1 MDISAAALLDASPD
15 PLIVVDRRGHVTK
28 ANHVAQALFPSLQ
41 NGLPFSFALRN
52 PDVLDAM
59 AAVLSGSTAQDVTW
73 EERRPVERAY
83 AVHVTPL
90 GGQTAAA
97 LLHFSDLSEA
107 RRIEAM
113 RVDFIAN
120 ASHELRTPLASVLG
134 FIETLQGPAKEDA
147 KARERF
153 LGIMQGQ
160 AQRMARLIDDLLSLS
175 RVEMRE
181 HQTPSDPVDLG
192 ALAQQMADGL
202 KPLATERGVSID
214 VSLPDQPVHI
224 RGDRDELLR
233 AIENLI
239 ENAIKYGASGGRVAI
254 AVTPSAR
261 EASVSVQDFGPG
273 IAPEHLPRLTERF
286 YRVDV
291 AESRDKGGTG
301 LGLALVKHIAAHHR
315 GRLQIESQRGEG
327 ATFRLVLPRD
337 PQGV

>member
-1 MDISAAALLDASPD
+1 MDISAAALLDAAPD

-28 ANHVAQALFPSLQ
+28 ANQRAHALFPTLQ

-52 PDVLDAM
+52 PDVLDALADVLNG
-59 AAVLSGSTAQDVTW
+59 AAPRETTW
-73 EERRPVERAY
+73 EERRPIERAF
-83 AVHVTPL
+83 AVYVAPL

-134 FIETLQGPAKEDA
+134 FIETLQGPAKDDA
-147 KARERF
+147 VARARF

-175 RVEMRE
+175 RVELRE
-181 HQTPSDPVDLG
+181 HQTPSDPLDLV
-192 ALAQQMADGL
+192 ALTQQITDGL
-202 KPLATERGVSID
+202 KPLATERGVTIA
-214 VSLPDQPVHI
+214 VEWPQTPIVV

-233 AIENLI
+233 AIENLV
-239 ENAIKYGASGGRVAI
+239 ENAIKYGASGGRVQIALTESGTDAI
-254 AVTPSAR
+254 VAVK
-261 EASVSVQDFGPG
+261 DFGPG

-286 YRVDV
+286 YRVDI
-291 AESRDKGGTG
+291 ADSRDKGGTG

-315 GRLQIESQRGEG
+315 GRLQIESQLGEG

-337 PQGV
+337 AQNG